1 MITNRRF
8 RTQLLAQNAIFALLL
23 IAAALL
29 IAYLTQQHYK
39 QWDITLNARN
49 TLSEGS
55 MQMLKALKGPVTITA
70 YATEQD
76 AQLGAIRTRISDFI
90 AQYQRVKPDITL
102 NFIDPRQDPK
112 LTASANIRVNGEMVV
127 EHNGRSEHL
136 TAIDEQTL
144 TNLLNRLARSAQ
156 RPVMFLDGHGERKL
170 TGIANH
176 DLGEFGKR
184 LEAKGFKLNALN
196 LGAAQEVPSNIAVL
210 VIAAPQVDL
219 LPAEVTKLRKFL
231 DQGGNLLWLIDQE
244 PLHGLQPIADY
255 LGLQLTPGVVVDPA
269 ANDLK
274 ASATLSIAFSYANHP
289 ITGNFSLNTA
299 FPLARKIAVV
309 DDSKSWRTTP
319 LIEVAQRGWVE
330 TGPLDE
336 NVGFDKK
343 ADVPGPV
350 TVAVAME
357 REVDA
362 KPQRIVV
369 TGSGHF
375 LANTHAGLL
384 GNLDLGIN
392 MMNWLAGD
400 ENLITLQ
407 ARPTVDGSLKLSQS
421 WLTFIALVAIVV
433 IPGAFLFTGG
443 MLWWRRRRA

>member
-1 MITNRRF
+1 MINSRRI
-8 RTQLLAQNAIFALLL
+8 RMQLLAQNAIFALLL
-23 IAAALL
+23 VAAALL
-29 IAYLTQQHYK
+29 IAYLAQQRYK
-39 QWDITLNARN
+39 QWDLTQNARN

-55 MQMLKALKGPVTITA
+55 TQLLKALSGPVTITA

-76 AQLGAIRTRISDFI
+76 ASLGAIRTRISDFVG
-90 AQYQRVKPDITL
+90 QYQRAKPDIKL
-102 NFIDPRQDPK
+102 NFVDPSIDPK
-112 LTASANIRVNGEMVV
+112 ATASANIRVNGEMVV
-127 EHNGRSEHL
+127 EYNGRSEHL

-144 TNLLNRLARSAQ
+144 TNLLNRLARSAE

-184 LEAKGFKLNALN
+184 LQAKGFKLNGLN

-210 VIAAPQVDL
+210 VIASPQVDL
-219 LPAEVTKLRKFL
+219 LPAEVTKLRKYVER
-231 DQGGNLLWLIDQE
+231 GGNLLWLIDQE
-244 PLHGLQPIADY
+244 PLRGLDPLADF
-255 LGLQLTPGVVVDPA
+255 LGLQLTPGVVIDPA

-274 ASATLSIAFSYANHP
+274 ASATLAIAFAYANHP
-289 ITGNFSLNTA
+289 VTDMFSLNTA
-299 FPLARKIAVV
+299 FPLARKITVV
-309 DDSKSWRTTP
+309 DDTKMWRATK

-336 NVGFDKK
+336 NVGFDNKV
-343 ADVPGPV
+343 DVPGPV
-350 TVAVAME
+350 TVAMALE
-357 REVDA
+357 RQVDA

-384 GNLDLGIN
+384 GNLDMGIN

-407 ARPTVDGSLKLSQS
+407 ARPTVDGSLQLSKS
-421 WLTFIALVAIVV
+421 WLTFIALLVLVA

-443 MLWWRRRRA
+443 MLWWRQRRA